1 MRYLS
6 VVLVLSAAVALAPLT
21 AGAKTSRSDVR
32 TTAWG
37 RISGPSQPGVELG
50 LARTK
55 DGVLH
60 VVSNRGASGTS
71 ISETRIATS
80 GRTAGTSTV
89 ATGWDG
95 NGGLALVTMPNGT
108 LRLFAA
114 GATHAGSSA
123 YGINTF
129 TAPASGG
136 SWQLQNGAYWG
147 GAVANSAAYI
157 GATLTRDGQ
166 PVTAWRGYAGEG
178 LPAQTARIYQA
189 GMTASQLATDGGN
202 GAVVLSGVTIA
213 GKGGV
218 YVQQVLPTQGSRV
231 VLPLPAGINDWNSS
245 LSGRIGASGVY
256 VAYADGKA
264 ARLYR
269 YGGNSQTLGRGSF
282 VSAAVCAAPAGRLWV
297 AWGDKTDGLFVTR
310 SNMNAGAFEPV
321 QKLKLPQNTTDGL
334 TYLQCEGSLGPV
346 DLFADAYIGAA
357 GGFWHTHLLPRFSL
371 GAQAGKGHVTL
382 IARDAG
388 DPVAGASIKVGGRHV
403 VTGANGQAALALR
416 RGAYSA
422 SASAQGYAS
431 ASLRFHVR

>member
-6 VVLVLSAAVALAPLT
+6 VVVVLGAAVALAPLT
-21 AGAKTSRSDVR
+21 AGAKTTRSEAGA
-32 TTAWG
+32 AWS
-37 RISGPSQPGVELG
+37 RISGPGQPGVELG

-60 VVSNRGASGTS
+60 VVSNRGVSGTS
-71 ISETRIATS
+71 ISETRIAAT
-80 GRTAGTSTV
+80 GRTVGTSTV

-123 YGINTF
+123 FGINTF
-129 TAPASGG
+129 TAPANGG
-136 SWQLQNGAYWG
+136 SWQLQNGLYWG

-166 PVTAWRGYAGEG
+166 PVTAWRGFAGEG
-178 LPAQTARIYQA
+178 LPPQTSRGYQA
-189 GMTASQLATDGGN
+189 DMTASQLATDGVN

-218 YVQQVLPTQGSRV
+218 YVQQVLPSQGSRV

-245 LSGRIGASGVY
+245 LSARTGASGVY
-256 VAYADGKA
+256 VAYADGKS

-269 YGGNSQTLGRGSF
+269 YGGNSLTLRRGSF

-297 AWGDKTDGLFVTR
+297 AWGDKVHGIFATR
-310 SNMNAGAFEPV
+310 SNMNVSAFEPV
-321 QKLKLPQNTTDGL
+321 QKLKLPQNTQDGL
-334 TYLQCEGSLGPV
+334 TYAQCEGSLGPV
-346 DLFADAYIGAA
+346 DLFADVLIGAA
-357 GGFWHTHLLPRFSL
+357 AGFWHTHLLPHFSL
-371 GAQAGKGHVTL
+371 RAQAGKGRVTVT
-382 IARDAG
+382 AQDAG
-388 DPVAGASIKVGGRHV
+388 DPVAGAAVRVAGKRVL
-403 VTGANGQAALALR
+403 TGANGQATLALR
-416 RGAYSA
+416 RGGYSA
-422 SASAQGYAS
+422 SATAQGYAS
-431 ASLRFHVR
+431 ASLRFNVR